1 MFSLTVRGTYPLQ
14 PLFGLQGAAE
24 RFETEYI
31 YVQEPNGQNLN
42 SLLST

>member
-24 RFETEYI
+24 R
-31 YVQEPNGQNLN
+31 YVPCYKQYNNDAIAY
-42 SLLST
+42 SH